1 MLNYAKGMG
10 AEMELLLSR
19 QNAHDIASKY
29 AEDAIYIREG
39 YGIATGRDGKCLYF
53 VFTDWSCLCNEKVT
67 LQMF

>member
-1 MLNYAKGMG
+1 MLNYTEGMA

-39 YGIATGRDGKCLYF
+39 YGIATSRDGKCLYL
-53 VFTDWSCLCNEKVT
+53 VFTHCFHKEYT
-67 LQMF
+67 I